1 MTLQNMTEPNR
12 AVPHHKVPQQL
23 DKLLMRVEK
32 PARYTGG
39 ELNAVSKDPSG
50 ITTRF
55 GFAFP
60 DTYEIG
66 MSYLGL
72 QIIYHILNQ
81 MDSVYCERVFAPAL
95 DMEALMRSEGMPLF
109 TLETKSP
116 VKNLDILG
124 FTLQY
129 ELSFS
134 NLVNMLDLS
143 GIPYKSADR
152 DESHPFIAAGGP
164 CAFNPEPLADIVD
177 FFMIG
182 DGEEVLP
189 EVCEAHGRWKASG
202 GHKDTFLEMLAG
214 IKGVYVPKFFTPV
227 YHEDGTLREI
237 IKNCDKAPDAV
248 EKRIVGDLEQ
258 TDFPVNFIVPYIQ
271 AVHDRS
277 VVEIFRG
284 CTRGCRFCQAGM
296 IYRPVRERS
305 RGKVMEL
312 AKRQLAATGHEELS
326 ILSLSTSDHSEI
338 EPMVEE
344 LMSVCK
350 DSNVSLSLPSLRL
363 DSFSFKV
370 LEEIQ
375 GYKKSGLTFAPEAG
389 TQRLRNVINK
399 SITDHDIYHSME
411 QAIGLG
417 WTSIKLYFM
426 VGLPTETFED
436 LDGIAEIAK
445 NITDIN
451 YRVTGKRGRFNMT
464 VSISNFV
471 PKAHTPFQWFP
482 QNTPEMFRE
491 KHFYLKDK
499 LKGIKGVSY
508 HYHGTEPSH
517 IEAVFA
523 RGDRRLG
530 DALIK
535 AVGLGCK
542 FDGWRE
548 HFQYGLWLKAFQ
560 ESGID
565 PDFYASRERIY
576 EEILPWDRIG
586 SGVTKEFLISE
597 NEKAVAGMQSPDC
610 RRGCIG
616 CGINR
621 KLCRTNQKS
630 SDINQ
635 KISCAGEGML

>member
-1 MTLQNMTEPNR
+1 MTL
-12 AVPHHKVPQQL
+12 KKQL
-23 DKLLMRVEK
+23 DKLLSRVEK

-39 ELNAVSKDPSG
+39 ELHTVKKELSG
-50 ITTRF
+50 IKTRF

-72 QIIYHILNQ
+72 QIIYHLLNKL
-81 MDSVYCERVFAPAL
+81 DEVFCERVFAPAS
-95 DMEALMRSEGMPLF
+95 DMEALMREEHIPLF
-109 TLETKSP
+109 TLETMSP
-116 VKNLDILG
+116 VRDLDILG

-134 NLVNMLDLS
+134 NIVNMLDLG
-143 GIPYKSADR
+143 GIPVKSADR
-152 DESHPFIAAGGP
+152 DENCPFIAAGGP
-164 CAFNPEPLADIVD
+164 CAFNPEPLADVID
-177 FFMIG
+177 FFMVG
-182 DGEEVLP
+182 DGEEVLA
-189 EVCEAHGRWKASG
+189 EVCQAHGRWKESG
-202 GHKDTFLEMLAG
+202 QARSAFLEILAG
-214 IKGVYVPKFFTPV
+214 INGVYVPKFYTPV
-227 YHEDGTLREI
+227 YNEDGTIKEI
-237 IKNCDKAPDAV
+237 IKNNDKAPDSV
-248 EKRIVGDLEQ
+248 EKRIVEDLEQ
-258 TDFPVNFIVPYIQ
+258 VDFPVNCIVPFIDV
-271 AVHDRS
+271 VHDRG

-305 RGKVMEL
+305 KDKIKEL
-312 AKRQLAATGHEELS
+312 AAKQLSATGHEELS

-338 EPMVEE
+338 EPLVEE
-344 LMSVCK
+344 LMGVCK
-350 DSNVSLSLPSLRL
+350 ENNVSLSLPSLRL

-411 QAIGLG
+411 QAIELG
-417 WTSIKLYFM
+417 WTNIKLYFM

-451 YRVTGKRGRFNMT
+451 YRITGKRGRFNVT
-464 VSISNFV
+464 VSVSNFV

-482 QNTPEMFRE
+482 QDSAELFHH
-491 KHFYLKDK
+491 KHMYLKDK
-499 LKGIKGVSY
+499 LKSIKGVSF

-517 IEAVFA
+517 LEAVFA
-523 RGDRRLG
+523 RGDRRVG

-535 AVGLGCK
+535 AVQLGCK

-548 HFQYGLWLKAFQ
+548 HFNYERWIKAFQ
-560 ESGID
+560 ETGLD
-565 PDFYASRERIY
+565 PDFYASRERSY
-576 EEILPWDRIG
+576 NEILPWDLID
-586 SGVTKEFLISE
+586 SGISKNFLIRE
-597 NEKAVAGMQSPDC
+597 NDKATEGVQSPDC
-610 RRGCIG
+610 RRECIG
-616 CGINR
+616 CGIN
-621 KLCRTNQKS
+621 QKV
-630 SDINQ
+630 
-635 KISCAGEGML
+635 KCTREGTL

>member
-1 MTLQNMTEPNR
+1 MTLE
-12 AVPHHKVPQQL
+12 KKL

-39 ELNAVSKDPSG
+39 ELHTVKKELSEIK
-50 ITTRF
+50 TRF

-72 QIIYHILNQ
+72 QIIYHLLNKT
-81 MDSVYCERVFAPAL
+81 DGVFCERVFAPAT
-95 DMEALMRSEGMPLF
+95 DMETLMRKEGLPLF

-116 VKNLDILG
+116 VRDLDILG

-129 ELSFS
+129 ELSFT
-134 NLVNMLDLS
+134 NILNMLDLS
-143 GIPYKSADR
+143 GIPVKSADR
-152 DESHPFIAAGGP
+152 DESSPFIAAGGP

-182 DGEEVLP
+182 DGEEILV
-189 EVCEAHGRWKASG
+189 EVSEAHSRWKDSKQDRNA
-202 GHKDTFLEMLAG
+202 FLKILAG
-214 IKGVYVPKFFTPV
+214 IKGVYVPKFYTPV
-227 YHEDGTLREI
+227 YHEDGTIKEV
-237 IKNCDKAPDAV
+237 IKNNDNAPDTV
-248 EKRIVGDLEQ
+248 EKRIVEDLEQ
-258 TDFPVNFIVPYIQ
+258 VDFPVNCIVPFIDV
-271 AVHDRS
+271 VHDRG
-277 VVEIFRG
+277 VIEIFRG

-305 RGKVMEL
+305 KDKIKEL
-312 AKRQLAATGHEELS
+312 AARQLAATGQEELS

-344 LMSVCK
+344 LMGICK
-350 DSNVSLSLPSLRL
+350 ENNVSLSLPSLRL

-389 TQRLRNVINK
+389 TQRLRDVINK

-411 QAIGLG
+411 QAIELG
-417 WTSIKLYFM
+417 WTNIKLYFM

-436 LDGIAEIAK
+436 LDGIVEIAK

-451 YRVTGKRGRFNMT
+451 YRITGKRGRFNIT
-464 VSISNFV
+464 VSVSNFV

-482 QNTPEMFRE
+482 QDSAELFHQ
-491 KHFYLKDK
+491 KHMYLKDK
-499 LKGIKGVSY
+499 LKSIKGVSF

-517 IEAVFA
+517 LEAVFA
-523 RGDRRLG
+523 RGDRRVG
-530 DALIK
+530 EALIK
-535 AVGLGCK
+535 AVQLGCK

-548 HFQYGLWLKAFQ
+548 HFNYELWMKAFQ
-560 ESGID
+560 ETD
-565 PDFYASRERIY
+565 LNPDFYASRERTY
-576 EEILPWDRIG
+576 EEILPWDIID
-586 SGVTKEFLISE
+586 SGISKKFMIME
-597 NEKAVAGMQSPDC
+597 NDKAAAGVQSPDC
-610 RRGCIG
+610 RSNCIG
-616 CGINR
+616 CGIN
-621 KLCRTNQKS
+621 QKV
-630 SDINQ
+630 
-635 KISCAGEGML
+635 KCTREGTL

>member
-1 MTLQNMTEPNR
+1 MTLQNITGTNR
-12 AVPHHKVPQQL
+12 TAPDNSVKQLDYSALL

-39 ELNAVSKDPSG
+39 ELNSVIKEPG
-50 ITTRF
+50 KILTRF

-72 QIIYHILNQ
+72 QILYHILNR
-81 MDSVYCERVFAPAL
+81 MDSVYCERVFAPAT
-95 DMEALMRSEGMPLF
+95 DMEELMRSEGMPLF
-109 TLETKSP
+109 TLETKAP
-116 VKNLDILG
+116 VRDLDILG

-134 NLVNMLDLS
+134 NIVNMLDLS
-143 GIPYKSADR
+143 GIPLKSKDR
-152 DESHPFIAAGGP
+152 NESHPFIAAGGP

-189 EVCEAHGRWKASG
+189 EVCEAHGRWKTSG
-202 GHKDTFLEMLAG
+202 EGRDAFLEMLAG
-214 IKGVYVPKFFTPV
+214 IKGVYVPKFYIPV
-227 YHEDGTLREI
+227 YNEDGTVREI
-237 IKNCDKAPDAV
+237 VKTNEKAPDTV
-248 EKRIVGDLEQ
+248 DKRIVANLEQ
-258 TDFPVNFIVPYIQ
+258 ADFPVKFIVPYIQ
-271 AVHDRS
+271 TVHDRA

-305 RGKVMEL
+305 RDRIREL
-312 AKRQLAATGHEELS
+312 VESQLEATGYEELS
-326 ILSLSTSDHSEI
+326 LLSLSTSDHSEI
-338 EPMVEE
+338 ETMVEE
-344 LMSVCK
+344 LMGICR
-350 DSNVSLSLPSLRL
+350 DSDVSLSLPSLRL

-375 GYKKSGLTFAPEAG
+375 GYKKTGLTFAPEAG

-399 SITDHDIYHSME
+399 SITDQDIYHSME
-411 QAIGLG
+411 QAIELG
-417 WTSIKLYFM
+417 WTNIKLYFM

-436 LDGIAEIAK
+436 LDGIVEIAR
-445 NITDIN
+445 NISDIN
-451 YRVTGKRGRFNMT
+451 YRITGKRGRFNVT
-464 VSISNFV
+464 VSVSNFV

-482 QNTPEMFRE
+482 QNTPAQFRE
-491 KHFYLKDK
+491 KHFYLKER
-499 LKGIKGVSY
+499 LKKIKGVSFQ
-508 HYHGTEPSH
+508 YHGTEASH

-535 AVGLGCK
+535 AWELGCK
-542 FDGWRE
+542 FDGWHE
-548 HFQYGLWLKAFQ
+548 HLKYESWLKAFQ
-560 ESGID
+560 ETGID
-565 PDFYASRERIY
+565 PGFYAARERAY
-576 EEILPWDRIG
+576 EETLPWDLID
-586 SGVTKEFLISE
+586 SGVSKEFLISE
-597 NEKAVAGMQSPDC
+597 NRKAAEGIQSKDC

-616 CGINR
+616 CGINA
-621 KLCRTNQKS
+621 KMSGTAQKVLCRE
-630 SDINQ
+630 
-635 KISCAGEGML
+635 EGTL

>member
-1 MTLQNMTEPNR
+1 MTLI
-12 AVPHHKVPQQL
+12 KQL

-32 PARYTGG
+32 PGRYTGG
-39 ELNAVSKDPSG
+39 ELNTAKKDLSQ

-72 QIIYHILNQ
+72 QIIYHTLNQ
-81 MDSVYCERVFAPAL
+81 MGPVYCERIFAPAP
-95 DMEALMRSEGMPLF
+95 DMEELMRKEGMPLF

-116 VKNLDILG
+116 ARDMDILG

-134 NLVNMLDLS
+134 NIVNMLDLA

-152 DESHPFIAAGGP
+152 DESFPFIAAGGP
-164 CAFNPEPLADIVD
+164 CAFNPEPIADLID

-189 EVCEAHGRWKASG
+189 EICEAHGRWKKSG
-202 GHKDTFLEMLAG
+202 RDKEEFLKMLAE
-214 IKGVYVPKFFTPV
+214 IKGVYVPKFYSTI
-227 YHEDGTLREI
+227 YNEDGTIKEI
-237 IKNCDKAPDAV
+237 VKNYDKAPDRV
-248 EKRIVGDLEQ
+248 EKRIVTDLEQ
-258 TDFPVNFIVPYIQ
+258 VDFPVDVIVPFVE

-305 RGKVMEL
+305 KDKIKDI
-312 AKRQLAATGHEELS
+312 AARQLAATGHEELS

-338 EPMVEE
+338 EPLVEE
-344 LMSVCK
+344 LMGICK
-350 DSNVSLSLPSLRL
+350 DNNVSLSLPSLRL

-411 QAIGLG
+411 QAIELG
-417 WTSIKLYFM
+417 WTNIKLYFM

-436 LDGIAEIAK
+436 LNGIVEIAR

-451 YRVTGKRGRFNMT
+451 YRITGKRGRFNVT
-464 VSISNFV
+464 VSASNFV

-482 QNTPEMFRE
+482 QDTAEMFHE
-491 KHFYLKDK
+491 KHMYLKEK
-499 LKGIKGVSY
+499 MKSVKGASF
-508 HYHGTEPSH
+508 HYHGSEASH
-517 IEAVFA
+517 MEAVFA
-523 RGDRRLG
+523 RGDRRTC
-530 DALIK
+530 DALIR
-535 AVGLGCK
+535 AVELGCK

-548 HFQYGLWLKAFQ
+548 HFQYDLWAKAFQ
-560 ESGID
+560 ETGIN
-565 PDFYASRERIY
+565 PDFYAIRERPY
-576 EEILPWDRIG
+576 EEILPWDVID
-586 SGVTKEFLISE
+586 SGITKEFLIAE
-597 NEKAVAGMQSPDC
+597 NNKASKEVQSPDC
-610 RRGCIG
+610 RRNCIG

-621 KLCRTNQKS
+621 KVTCSR
-630 SDINQ
+630 
-635 KISCAGEGML
+635 EGTL